1 MIGAVITGYVTETD
15 WIEEILGEYDFTQVN
30 EWLDRILPQEGIRI
44 EDVMDGLF
52 QGEFPMHPM
61 DIVTMAIDSIVR
73 EWADR
78 KELFCVIL
86 ICGLLTAICRNISGL
101 YDNKQIMSMGT
112 YLIQALLGSY
122 LMIAFRDITTI
133 VNTTLGNLTG
143 FLHILLPAY
152 FVTTGVAVGPGTATG
167 LYEIELVVMY
177 LIEILIQLFLIPM
190 VGAAMFLSVMSGI
203 TGNESMKHILSLQN
217 KLFSYILK
225 VSMALIGGFGVMQG
239 LFAPVLDGV
248 SYGAAQKILAAVP
261 GMGGIT
267 DATMQ
272 MISGSLLLIKNSIGI
287 AALFLIILICII
299 PMGRVLSIVLLMR
312 IGGAL
317 IGLITDAGPV
327 TLLERTGNCCMQM
340 FRLIAAAFLL
350 NFMMIAIVASCR
362 IV

>member
-1 MIGAVITGYVTETD
+1 MTGYVTETD
-15 WIEEILGEYDFTQVN
+15 WVEELLEGYDFTQAN
-30 EWLDRILPQEGIRI
+30 EWLEQILPQDGIRI
-44 EDVMDGLF
+44 EDVMDQLL
-52 QGEFPMHPM
+52 QGELPLHPM
-61 DIVTMAIDSIVR
+61 DIVTMAINSIVR

-122 LMIAFRDITTI
+122 LMVAFKDIVGI
-133 VNTTLGNLTG
+133 VSISLEQLTG

-167 LYEIELVVMY
+167 LYELELVVMY
-177 LIEILIQLFLIPM
+177 LTEIMIQLFLIPM

-203 TGNESMKHILSLQN
+203 TGNESMKHILNLQN

-225 VSMALIGGFGVMQG
+225 ASMALIGGFGVMQG

-248 SYGAAQKILAAVP
+248 SYGAAQKLLTAVP

-327 TLLERTGNCCMQM
+327 TLLERAGNCCMQM
-340 FRLIAAAFLL
+340 FRLIATAFLL
-350 NFMMIAIVASCR
+350 NFMIIAIVASCR
-362 IV
+362 II